1 MNELLPDIERWR
13 DAGKKVAVAT
23 VVQAYGSAPR
33 RAGAKMAISEDG
45 EFVGSVSGGC
55 VENDV
60 VEHAKQ
66 VIEEDHPRLVPYGIS
81 DEMAFNVG
89 LACGGQIEVFIQP
102 FGRAFPTE
110 KPVAFTYVIDGEGQG
125 NGLLAWEFGKHRGSL
140 GRGDEFDDRV
150 ARDAIAQLKAGPP
163 KRITYDDAPGGP
175 ATVFVDTYPAQPTVV
190 IFGAVHIGVALAR
203 LAKDIGTFRVVVVD
217 ARGIWATRERF
228 PTADEIHVMHADD
241 YLKTHPLGSNSYV
254 AVLSHDPKLDD
265 PALFGALQSDARFVG
280 AIGSPKTQR
289 ERRQR
294 LVQAGLTEEQ
304 MNRLHGPIGLDIGA
318 QSPEEIGVAVLAQM
332 IAAKSG
338 KLGGQAEPASRQSA
352 APVAVGAPG
361 R

>member
-1 MNELLPDIERWR
+1 MKELLPDIERWR
-13 DAGKKVAVAT
+13 DAGKKVAIAT

-33 RAGAKMAISEDG
+33 RPGAKMAIAEDG

-66 VIEEDHPRLVPYGIS
+66 VLEEDHPRLVPYGIS

-110 KPVAFTYVIDGEGQG
+110 KPVAFAYVVDGEGQG

-140 GRGDEFDDRV
+140 GHGDAFDDRV
-150 ARDAIAQLKAGPP
+150 AGDAIAKLREGHPGQL
-163 KRITYDDAPGGP
+163 RYDDAPDGP
-175 ATVFVDTYPAQPTVV
+175 LRVFVDTYPAQPTIV
-190 IFGAVHIGVALAR
+190 IFGGVHIGVALAQ
-203 LAKDIGTFRVVVVD
+203 LAKAAGGFRVVVVD
-217 ARGIWATRERF
+217 ARGAWATPERF
-228 PTADEIHVMHADD
+228 SSADEIHVMHADD
-241 YLKTHPLGSNSYV
+241 YLRQHPLHGNAYV

-265 PALFGALQSDARFVG
+265 PALFGALQSDARFIG

-289 ERRQR
+289 ERRER
-294 LVQAGLTEEQ
+294 LKAAGISEEQ
-304 MNRLHGPIGLDIGA
+304 LTRLHGPIGLDIGA
-318 QSPEEIGVAVLAQM
+318 QSPEEIGVAILAQI
-332 IAAKSG
+332 IAAKNG
-338 KLGGQAEPASRQSA
+338 KLAA
-352 APVAVGAPG
+352 APERARPAAAVS
-361 R
+361 

>member
-1 MNELLPDIERWR
+1 MKELLPDIERWR
-13 DAGKKVAVAT
+13 EAGKKVAIAT

-33 RAGAKMAISEDG
+33 RPGAKMAIAEDG

-60 VEHAKQ
+60 VEHARQ
-66 VIEEDHPRLVPYGIS
+66 VLEEDHPRLVPYGIS

-110 KPVAFTYVIDGEGQG
+110 KPVAFAYVVDGDGQG

-140 GRGDEFDDRV
+140 GQGEAFDERV
-150 ARDAIAQLKAGPP
+150 ARDAMARLRAG
-163 KRITYDDAPGGP
+163 RSGQITYDDAPGGP
-175 ATVFVDTYPAQPTVV
+175 LRVFVDTYPAQPTIV
-190 IFGAVHIGVALAR
+190 IFGGVHIGVALAH
-203 LAKDIGTFRVVVVD
+203 LAKAAGGFRVIVVD
-217 ARGIWATRERF
+217 ARGAWATPTRF
-228 PTADEIHVMHADD
+228 ADADEIHVMHADD
-241 YLKTHPLGSNSYV
+241 YLRQHPLGSNTYV

-289 ERRQR
+289 ERRER
-294 LVQAGLTEEQ
+294 LKAAGLTEAQ
-304 MNRLHGPIGLDIGA
+304 VARIHGPIGLDLGA
-318 QSPEEIGVAVLAQM
+318 QSPEEIGVAVLAQI
-332 IAAKSG
+332 IAAKNG
-338 KLGGQAEPASRQSA
+338 KLA
-352 APVAVGAPG
+352 APEQRPLAAVAV
-361 R
+361 

>member
-1 MNELLPDIERWR
+1 MKELLPDIERWR
-13 DAGKKVAVAT
+13 DSGKKVAIAT

-33 RAGAKMAISEDG
+33 RAGAKMAIAENG

-66 VIEEDHPRLVPYGIS
+66 VLEEDHPRLVPYGIS

-102 FGRAFPTE
+102 FGKAFPTE
-110 KPVAFTYVIDGEGQG
+110 KPVAFAYVVEGEGQG

-140 GRGDEFDDRV
+140 GQGEALDERV
-150 ARDAIAQLKAGPP
+150 ARDAIALLRDGQSGQL
-163 KRITYDDAPGGP
+163 RYTDAPSGP
-175 ATVFVDTYPAQPTVV
+175 LRLFVDAYPSQPTIV
-190 IFGAVHIGVALAR
+190 IFGGVHIGVALAQ
-203 LAKDIGTFRVVVVD
+203 LAKSIGGFRVVVVD
-217 ARGIWATRERF
+217 ARGAWATPERF
-228 PTADEIHVMHADD
+228 ATADEIHVMHADE
-241 YLKTHPLGSNSYV
+241 YLKGHPLSSNSYV

-289 ERRQR
+289 ERRER
-294 LVQAGLTEEQ
+294 LKAAGLTEEQ
-304 MNRLHGPIGLDIGA
+304 LARLNGPIGLDIGA
-318 QSPEEIGVAVLAQM
+318 QSPEEIGVAILAQI

-338 KLGGQAEPASRQSA
+338 KLPARVEQRPRVA
-352 APVAVGAPG
+352 AAV
-361 R
+361 

>member
-1 MNELLPDIERWR
+1 MKELLPDIERWR
-13 DAGKKVAVAT
+13 DAGKKVAIAT

-33 RAGAKMAISEDG
+33 RPGAKMAIAEDG

-66 VIEEDHPRLVPYGIS
+66 VLEEDHPRLVPYGIS

-110 KPVAFTYVIDGEGQG
+110 KPVAFAYVVDGHGQG
-125 NGLLAWEFGKHRGSL
+125 SGLLAWEFGKHRGSL
-140 GRGDEFDDRV
+140 GHGEAFDDRV
-150 ARDAIAQLKAGPP
+150 AADAIAKLREGHSGQL
-163 KRITYDDAPGGP
+163 RYDDAPHGP
-175 ATVFVDTYPAQPTVV
+175 LRVFVDTYPAQPTIV
-190 IFGAVHIGVALAR
+190 IFGGVHIGVALTQ
-203 LAKDIGTFRVVVVD
+203 LAKATGGFRVVVVD
-217 ARGIWATRERF
+217 ARGAWATPERF
-228 PTADEIHVMHADD
+228 SNADEIHVMHADD
-241 YLKTHPLGSNSYV
+241 YLKAHPLHSNAYV

-265 PALFGALQSDARFVG
+265 PALFGALQSEARFIG

-294 LVQAGLTEEQ
+294 LKAAGISEEQ
-304 MNRLHGPIGLDIGA
+304 LARLHGPIGLDIAA
-318 QSPEEIGVAVLAQM
+318 QSPEEIGVAILAQI
-332 IAAKSG
+332 IAAKNG
-338 KLGGQAEPASRQSA
+338 KLVSAPEPARAAAAVFSA
-352 APVAVGAPG
+352 
-361 R
+361 

>member
-1 MNELLPDIERWR
+1 MKELLPDIERWR
-13 DAGKKVAVAT
+13 AAGKKVAVAT

-33 RAGAKMAISEDG
+33 RPGAKMAVAEDG

-66 VIEEDHPRLVPYGIS
+66 VLEEDHPRLVPYGIS

-110 KPVAFTYVIDGEGQG
+110 KPVAFAYVVDGPEQG
-125 NGLLAWEFGKHRGSL
+125 SGLLAWEFGKHRGSL
-140 GRGDEFDDRV
+140 GQGEEFDDRV
-150 ARDAIAQLKAGPP
+150 ARDAIALLKDGRPGQL
-163 KRITYDDAPGGP
+163 RYDDAPDGP
-175 ATVFVDTYPAQPTVV
+175 TRIFVDTYPAQPTIV
-190 IFGAVHIGVALAR
+190 IFGGVHTGVALAQ
-203 LAKDIGTFRVVVVD
+203 LAKAVGGFRVVVVD
-217 ARGIWATRERF
+217 ARGAWATPERF

-241 YLKTHPLGSNSYV
+241 YIKGHPLSSQSYV

-289 ERRQR
+289 ERRER
-294 LVQAGLTEEQ
+294 LKAAGLTDEQ
-304 MNRLHGPIGLDIGA
+304 LSRLHGPIGLDIGA
-318 QSPEEIGVAVLAQM
+318 QSPEEIGVAILGQI
-332 IAAKSG
+332 IAAKNG
-338 KLGGQAEPASRQSA
+338 KLPQ
-352 APVAVGAPG
+352 PVSERPKLATAV
-361 R
+361 

>member
-1 MNELLPDIERWR
+1 MKELLPDIERWR
-13 DAGKKVAVAT
+13 EAGKKVAIAT

-33 RAGAKMAISEDG
+33 RPGAKMAIAEDG

-60 VEHAKQ
+60 VEHARQ

-102 FGRAFPTE
+102 FGKAFPTE
-110 KPVAFTYVIDGEGQG
+110 KPVAFAYVVDGPEQG

-140 GRGDEFDDRV
+140 GQGDEFDDRV
-150 ARDAIAQLKAGPP
+150 ARDAIALLRDGHNGQL
-163 KRITYDDAPGGP
+163 RYEDAPRGP
-175 ATVFVDTYPAQPTVV
+175 TRLFVDTYPAQPTVV
-190 IFGAVHIGVALAR
+190 IFGAVHTGVALAN
-203 LAKDIGTFRVVVVD
+203 LAKAIGEFRVVVVD
-217 ARGIWATRERF
+217 ARGAWATPERF

-241 YLKTHPLGSNSYV
+241 YLKGHPLGGNSYI

-289 ERRQR
+289 ERRER
-294 LVQAGLTEEQ
+294 LKTAGLSDDQ
-304 MNRLHGPIGLDIGA
+304 LARLHGPIGLDIGA
-318 QSPEEIGVAVLAQM
+318 QSPEEIGLAILGQM
-332 IAAKSG
+332 IAAKNG
-338 KLGGQAEPASRQSA
+338 KLPLAKPTERVA
-352 APVAVGAPG
+352 AAV
-361 R
+361 

>member
-1 MNELLPDIERWR
+1 MKELLPDIERWR
-13 DAGKKVAVAT
+13 DAGKKVAIAT

-33 RAGAKMAISEDG
+33 RPGAKMAIAEDG

-66 VIEEDHPRLVPYGIS
+66 VLEEDHPRLVPYGIS

-110 KPVAFTYVIDGEGQG
+110 KPVAFAYVVDGEGQG

-140 GRGDEFDDRV
+140 GQGDAFDDRV
-150 ARDAIAQLKAGPP
+150 AADAIAKLRAGRAG
-163 KRITYDDAPGGP
+163 KLSYDDAPGGP
-175 ATVFVDTYPAQPTVV
+175 LRVFVDTYPAQPTIV
-190 IFGAVHIGVALAR
+190 IFGGVHIGVALAH
-203 LAKDIGTFRVVVVD
+203 LAKAAGGFRVVVVD
-217 ARGIWATRERF
+217 ARGAWATQSRF
-228 PTADEIHVMHADD
+228 ADADEIHVMHADD
-241 YLKTHPLGSNSYV
+241 YLRQHPLGSNTYV

-280 AIGSPKTQR
+280 AIGSSKTQR
-289 ERRQR
+289 ERRER
-294 LVQAGLTEEQ
+294 LKAAGLTEEQ
-304 MNRLHGPIGLDIGA
+304 VARIRGPIGLDIGA
-318 QSPEEIGVAVLAQM
+318 ESPEEIGVGILAQM
-332 IAAKSG
+332 IAAKNG
-338 KLGGQAEPASRQSA
+338 KLAVPEKRPLA
-352 APVAVGAPG
+352 AAAV
-361 R
+361 

>member
-1 MNELLPDIERWR
+1 MKELLPDIERWR
-13 DAGKKVAVAT
+13 AAGKKVAIAT

-33 RAGAKMAISEDG
+33 RPGAKMAIAEDG

-55 VENDV
+55 VESDV

-66 VIEEDHPRLVPYGIS
+66 VLEEDHPRLVPYGIS

-110 KPVAFTYVIDGEGQG
+110 KPVAFAYVVDGEGQG

-140 GRGDEFDDRV
+140 GQGDALDERV
-150 ARDAIAQLKAGPP
+150 ARDALQKLQQGRPGDL
-163 KRITYDDAPGGP
+163 RYDDAPGGP
-175 ATVFVDTYPAQPTVV
+175 IRVFVDTYPSQPTIV
-190 IFGAVHIGVALAR
+190 IFGGVHIGVALSH
-203 LAKDIGTFRVVVVD
+203 LAKAAGGFRVVVVD
-217 ARGIWATRERF
+217 ARGAWATPERF
-228 PTADEIHVMHADD
+228 TDADEIHVMHADD
-241 YLKTHPLGSNSYV
+241 YLKGHPLGSNAYV

-289 ERRQR
+289 ERRER
-294 LVQAGLTEEQ
+294 LKSAGITDDQLQ
-304 MNRLHGPIGLDIGA
+304 RLHGPIGLDIGA
-318 QSPEEIGVAVLAQM
+318 QSPEEIGVAVLAQI
-332 IAAKSG
+332 IAAKNG
-338 KLGGQAEPASRQSA
+338 KLPAAIERPRA
-352 APVAVGAPG
+352 AAAAV
-361 R
+361 

>member
-1 MNELLPDIERWR
+1 MKELLPDIDRWR
-13 DAGKKVAVAT
+13 NAGKKVAVAT

-33 RAGAKMAISEDG
+33 RPGAKMAISEDG

-66 VIEEDHPRLVPYGIS
+66 VLEEDHPRLVPYGIS

-110 KPVAFTYVIDGEGQG
+110 KPVAFAYVIDGEGVG
-125 NGLLAWEFGKHRGSL
+125 NGVLAWEFGKHRGSL
-140 GRGDEFDDRV
+140 GRGEDLDERV
-150 ARDAIAQLKAGPP
+150 AKDAIRLLRDGKNSQLS
-163 KRITYDDAPGGP
+163 YDDAPGGP
-175 ATVFVDTYPAQPTVV
+175 LKVFVDTYPAQPTIV

-203 LAKDIGTFRVVVVD
+203 LAKSEGGFKVIVVD

-228 PTADEIHVMHADD
+228 PDVDEIHVMHADD
-241 YLKTHPLGSNSYV
+241 YLKTHPLGSNAYI

-265 PALFGALQSDARFVG
+265 PALLGALQSQARFVG

-289 ERRQR
+289 ERRAR
-294 LVQAGLTEEQ
+294 LTAAGLTEEQ
-304 MNRLHGPIGLDIGA
+304 VGRLYGPIGLDLGST
-318 QSPEEIGVAVLAQM
+318 SPEEIGVAILAQM
-332 IAAKSG
+332 IAAKNG
-338 KLGGQAEPASRQSA
+338 KLA
-352 APVAVGAPG
+352 APAQVERPRTAVAV
-361 R
+361 

>member
-1 MNELLPDIERWR
+1 MKELLPDIERWR
-13 DAGKKVAVAT
+13 EAGKKVAVAT

-33 RAGAKMAISEDG
+33 RPGAKMAIAEDG

-66 VIEEDHPRLVPYGIS
+66 VLEEDHPRLVPYGIS

-110 KPVAFTYVIDGEGQG
+110 KPVAFAYVVDGENQG
-125 NGLLAWEFGKHRGSL
+125 NGLLAWESGKHRGSV
-140 GRGDEFDDRV
+140 GQGDALDERL
-150 ARDAIAQLKAGPP
+150 AHDAVELLKSGKAGEL
-163 KRITYDDAPGGP
+163 RYDDAPGGRLR
-175 ATVFVDTYPAQPTVV
+175 VFVDTYPSQPTIV
-190 IFGAVHIGVALAR
+190 IFGGVHIGVALAQ
-203 LAKDIGTFRVVVVD
+203 LAKTAGGFRVVVVD
-217 ARGIWATRERF
+217 ARGAWATPERF
-228 PTADEIHVMHADD
+228 ASADEIHVMHADD
-241 YLKTHPLGSNSYV
+241 YLKGHPLGSNSFV

-265 PALFGALQSDARFVG
+265 PALFGALQSDARYIG

-289 ERRQR
+289 ERRER
-294 LVQAGLTEEQ
+294 LATAGIAADQLA
-304 MNRLHGPIGLDIGA
+304 RLQGPIGLDIGA
-318 QSPEEIGVAVLAQM
+318 TSPEEIGVAILAQM
-332 IAAKSG
+332 IAAKNG
-338 KLGGQAEPASRQSA
+338 KLPSA
-352 APVAVGAPG
+352 IEQPRVAAATA